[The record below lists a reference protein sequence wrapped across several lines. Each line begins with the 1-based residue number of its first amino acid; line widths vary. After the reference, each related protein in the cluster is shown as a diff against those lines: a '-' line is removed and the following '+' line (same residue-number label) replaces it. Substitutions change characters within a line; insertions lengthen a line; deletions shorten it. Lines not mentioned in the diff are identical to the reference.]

1 MTRPT
6 LTTFLGVLALAT
18 GTGGLAQAQPIERFG
33 TSVLAQAQPNEQDKS
48 KHKEEKKGPPPG
60 ERKGPPPGPP
70 AKAMVPPAPP
80 SGAPPGPPP
89 RKGVIVPPD
98 QGPPLQ
104 KVPPGAP
111 VPPTPPAKA
120 MVPPAPPSG
129 SPPGTPPAKSVVVPP
144 DKGLAPTQ
152 KIPSSAQPLPPG
164 PAPTGKPVDPTVRK
178 ATEQPLDK
186 KKVPDGTKAMPQ
198 QVVPAQPPSNVAV
211 PPGTKGP
218 VQGAAPGS
226 ATALKA
232 APSGPAPRLEEV
244 QKARKERV
252 EADGRPVIEE
262 PGNRIIVKQ
271 GDRIVIRHDEA
282 ERFRRGGRDV
292 RSERR
297 PDGYTETFYVRPDG
311 VRIISV
317 TDGSGRLLRRYR
329 RGVDGREISI
339 IDNRRFYG
347 TAVAVGVGA
356 VALAVALNL
365 AQPRV
370 TIPRELYIVDYERA
384 SDDDLYAALTAPPV
398 DTLERAYSLEE
409 VRDNYLL
416 RDRMRR
422 IDLDGI
428 TFEFGAFEVTADQYP
443 KLERIARVM
452 LRVLRNNPDEV
463 FLIEGHTDAV
473 GNDVDNLSL
482 SDRRAEAVGGILS
495 ADAFGI
501 PPENLVTQ
509 GYGKQFLKI
518 DTPAPERLN
527 RRVAIRRITP
537 LMSER

>member
-1 MTRPT
+1 MTRST
-6 LTTFLGVLALAT
+6 LTFLGVLALAT

-80 SGAPPGPPP
+80 SGAPSGTPPA
-89 RKGVIVPPD
+89 KSVIVPPD
-98 QGPPLQ
+98 KGAPIQ
-104 KVPPGAP
+104 KVPPGSP
-111 VPPTPPAKA
+111 VPPTPPAKV
-120 MVPPAPPSG
+120 MVPAAPPSG
-129 SPPGTPPAKSVVVPP
+129 SPPGTQPAKNVVVPP
-144 DKGLAPTQ
+144 EKGLAPTQ
-152 KIPSSAQPLPPG
+152 KIPSSAQPLPPAA
-164 PAPTGKPVDPTVRK
+164 PPTGKPVDPTVRK

-186 KKVPDGTKAMPQ
+186 KKVPDGTKPMPQ
-198 QVVPAQPPSNVAV
+198 QVMPAQPPSNVAV

-218 VQGAAPGS
+218 VQGAAPGP

-232 APSGPAPRLEEV
+232 APAGPAPRLEEV

-252 EADGRPVIEE
+252 EADGRRVIEE

-443 KLERIARVM
+443 KLDRIARVM
-452 LRVLRNNPDEV
+452 LRVLKNNPEEV
-463 FLIEGHTDAV
+463 FLVEGHTDAV

-482 SDRRAEAVGGILS
+482 SDRRAEAVAGILS
-495 ADAFGI
+495 ESIAV

>member
-1 MTRPT
+1 MTRPS
-6 LTTFLGVLALAT
+6 LTAFFGVLALAT
-18 GTGGLAQAQPIERFG
+18 GAGSLVHAQPVERGG
-33 TSVLAQAQPNEQDKS
+33 TSVLAQAQPNEHDKS
-48 KHKEEKKGPPPG
+48 KKEEKKGPPP
-60 ERKGPPPGPP
+60 ERKGPPSGPP
-70 AKAMVPPAPP
+70 GKAMVPPT
-80 SGAPPGPPP
+80 G
-89 RKGVIVPPD
+89 
-98 QGPPLQ
+98 
-104 KVPPGAP
+104 
-111 VPPTPPAKA
+111 
-120 MVPPAPPSG
+120 PSG
-129 SPPGTPPAKSVVVPP
+129 SPPGTPPAKSVIVPPDKGVPTQKVPPGPPAKAMVPPTGPSASPPGPPPAKSVVVPP
-144 DKGLAPTQ
+144 DKGPAPTQ
-152 KIPSSAQPLPPG
+152 KFPSSAQPLPPG
-164 PAPTGKPVDPTVRK
+164 APPGGKPVGPAVGK

-186 KKVPDGTKAMPQ
+186 KKLPDGTTGTPQQAMP
-198 QVVPAQPPSNVAV
+198 AHPPSNLVV
-211 PPGTKGP
+211 PPTK
-218 VQGAAPGS
+218 GAAPGS
-226 ATALKA
+226 AAALKA
-232 APSGPAPRLEEV
+232 MPSGPAPRLEEV

-252 EADGRPVIEE
+252 EADGRRVIEE
-262 PGNRIIVKQ
+262 PGNRVIVKQ
-271 GDRIVIRHDEA
+271 GDRIIIRHDEA
-282 ERFRRGGRDV
+282 ERFRLGGRDV
-292 RSERR
+292 RSERK
-297 PDGYTETFYVRPDG
+297 PDGFTETFYVRPDG

-347 TAVAVGVGA
+347 TAVAIGVGA
-356 VALAVALNL
+356 VGLAVALNL
-365 AQPRV
+365 AQPRI

-384 SDDDLYAALTAPPV
+384 SDDDLYQALTAPPV

-409 VRDNYLL
+409 IRDNYLL

-443 KLERIARVM
+443 KLERIGRVM
-452 LRVLRNNPDEV
+452 LRVLQNNPDEV

-482 SDRRAEAVGGILS
+482 SDRRAEAVAGILS
-495 ADAFGI
+495 EAFGV

-537 LMSER
+537 LMSQR

>member
-1 MTRPT
+1 MTRPI
-6 LTTFLGVLALAT
+6 LTAFLGVLTLAI
-18 GTGGLAQAQPIERFG
+18 GAGGLAHAQPIERG
-33 TSVLAQAQPNEQDKS
+33 GITVLAQAQPNEHDKN
-48 KHKEEKKGPPPG
+48 KHKEEKKAPPP

-70 AKAMVPPAPP
+70 AKAMVPPTGP
-80 SGAPPGPPP
+80 SGSPPGTPPT
-89 RKGVIVPPD
+89 KSVIVPPD
-98 QGPPLQ
+98 NVPTH
-104 KVPPGAP
+104 KVPPGSP
-111 VPPTPPAKA
+111 VPPGPPAKA
-120 MVPPAPPSG
+120 MVPPTGPSG
-129 SPPGTPPAKSVVVPP
+129 SPPGPPPAKSVVVPP

-152 KIPSSAQPLPPG
+152 KFPSSAQPLPPG
-164 PAPTGKPVDPTVRK
+164 APPGGKPVGPAVGK
-178 ATEQPLDK
+178 AVEQPLDK
-186 KKVPDGTKAMPQ
+186 KKVPDGTRAPQ
-198 QVVPAQPPSNVAV
+198 QAMPAQPP
-211 PPGTKGP
+211 GTKA
-218 VQGAAPGS
+218 AAPGS
-226 ATALKA
+226 AAALKA
-232 APSGPAPRLEEV
+232 IPSGPAPRLEEV
-244 QKARKERV
+244 QKARKEHV
-252 EADGRPVIEE
+252 EADGRRVIEE
-262 PGNRIIVKQ
+262 PGNRVIVKQ
-271 GDRIVIRHDEA
+271 GDRIIIRHDEA
-282 ERFRRGGRDV
+282 ERFRLGGRDV

-297 PDGYTETFYVRPDG
+297 PDGNTETFYVRPDG
-311 VRIISV
+311 IRIVSV

-329 RGVDGREISI
+329 RGLDGREISI

-347 TAVAVGVGA
+347 TAVAIGVGA
-356 VALAVALNL
+356 VGLAVALNL
-365 AQPRV
+365 AQPRI

-384 SDDDLYAALTAPPV
+384 SDDDLYQALTAPPV

-443 KLERIARVM
+443 KLERIGRVM
-452 LRVLRNNPDEV
+452 LRILQNNPDEV

-482 SDRRAEAVGGILS
+482 SDRRAEAVAGIMS
-495 ADAFGI
+495 EAFGV

-537 LMSER
+537 LMSQR

>member
-1 MTRPT
+1 
-6 LTTFLGVLALAT
+6 
-18 GTGGLAQAQPIERFG
+18 
-33 TSVLAQAQPNEQDKS
+33 
-48 KHKEEKKGPPPG
+48 
-60 ERKGPPPGPP
+60 
-70 AKAMVPPAPP
+70 MVPPV
-80 SGAPPGPPP
+80 G
-89 RKGVIVPPD
+89 
-98 QGPPLQ
+98 
-104 KVPPGAP
+104 
-111 VPPTPPAKA
+111 
-120 MVPPAPPSG
+120 PSG

-144 DKGLAPTQ
+144 DKGLAPAH
-152 KIPSSAQPLPPG
+152 PSSAQPLPPG
-164 PAPTGKPVDPTVRK
+164 GPPGGKPVGPALGK
-178 ATEQPLDK
+178 ATEQPFD
-186 KKVPDGTKAMPQ
+186 KKVPDGAKATPQQAMP
-198 QVVPAQPPSNVAV
+198 AHPPSNVVV
-211 PPGTKGP
+211 PPGTKG
-218 VQGAAPGS
+218 AAPGP
-226 ATALKA
+226 AAALKPI
-232 APSGPAPRLEEV
+232 PSGPAPRLEEV

-252 EADGRPVIEE
+252 EADGRRVIEE
-262 PGNRIIVKQ
+262 PGNRVIVKQ
-271 GDRIVIRHDEA
+271 GDRILIRHDEA
-282 ERFRRGGRDV
+282 ERFRLGGRDV

-297 PDGYTETFYVRPDG
+297 PDGFTETFYVRPDG

-329 RGVDGREISI
+329 RGFDGREISI

-347 TAVAVGVGA
+347 TAVAIGVGA
-356 VALAVALNL
+356 VGLAVALNL
-365 AQPRV
+365 AQPQV

-384 SDDDLYAALTAPPV
+384 SDDDLYQALTAPPV

-443 KLERIARVM
+443 KLERIGRVM
-452 LRVLRNNPDEV
+452 LRVLQSNPDEV

-482 SDRRAEAVGGILS
+482 SDRRAEAVAGILS
-495 ADAFGI
+495 EAFGV

-537 LMSER
+537 LMSQR

>member
-1 MTRPT
+1 
-6 LTTFLGVLALAT
+6 VH
-18 GTGGLAQAQPIERFG
+18 AQPIERGG
-33 TSVLAQAQPNEQDKS
+33 TSVLAQAQPNEQDKN
-48 KHKEEKKGPPPG
+48 KHKEEKKGPPAG

-70 AKAMVPPAPP
+70 AKAVVPPTGPGAQTP
-80 SGAPPGPPP
+80 GAPPTGKSVIAPPD
-89 RKGVIVPPD
+89 KGVAP
-98 QGPPLQ
+98 Q
-104 KVPPGAP
+104 KVPPGSP
-111 VPPTPPAKA
+111 VPPGPPAKA
-120 MVPPAPPSG
+120 MVPSTPPSG
-129 SPPGTPPAKSVVVPP
+129 SPAGTPPAKSVIVPP
-144 DKGLAPTQ
+144 DKGLAPTP
-152 KIPSSAQPLPPG
+152 KLPSSAQPLPPG
-164 PAPTGKPVDPTVRK
+164 PPPGGKPVDPSVRK

-186 KKVPDGTKAMPQ
+186 KKGPDGAKAMPQ
-198 QVVPAQPPSNVAV
+198 QVMPAQPPSNVAV

-218 VQGAAPGS
+218 AQRASPGAA
-226 ATALKA
+226 AALKPM
-232 APSGPAPRLEEV
+232 PSGPAPRLEEV
-244 QKARKERV
+244 QKARKEHV
-252 EADGRPVIEE
+252 EADGRRVIEE

-282 ERFRRGGRDV
+282 ERFRLGGRDV

-297 PDGYTETFYVRPDG
+297 PDGFTETFYVRPDG
-311 VRIISV
+311 IRIISV
-317 TDGSGRLLRRYR
+317 TDSNGRLLRRYR
-329 RGVDGREISI
+329 RGLDGREFSI

-347 TAVAVGVGA
+347 TAVAIGVGA
-356 VALAVALNL
+356 VGLAVALNL
-365 AQPRV
+365 AQPRI
-370 TIPRELYIVDYERA
+370 TIPRERYIVDYERA
-384 SDDDLYAALTAPPV
+384 SDEDLYEALTAPPV

-428 TFEFGAFEVTADQYP
+428 TFEFGAFEVTSDQYP
-443 KLERIARVM
+443 MLERIARVM

-482 SDRRAEAVGGILS
+482 SDRRAEAVAGILS
-495 ADAFGI
+495 EAFGI

-509 GYGKQFLKI
+509 GYGKQFLKV